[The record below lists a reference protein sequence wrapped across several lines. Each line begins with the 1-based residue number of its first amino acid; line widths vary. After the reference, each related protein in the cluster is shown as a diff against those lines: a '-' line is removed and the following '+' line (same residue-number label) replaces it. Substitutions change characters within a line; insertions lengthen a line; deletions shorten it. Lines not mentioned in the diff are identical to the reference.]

1 MVAGMAGAIR
11 VAPERYGC
19 ESSQGF
25 CRDGA
30 IMIMTLSAYGV
41 CLRFIGFLRGS
52 ARFTGFLPG
61 AARAALGLVAVA
73 AFLGPTTAWRA
84 EAVDGAAPH
93 VLPLRHVLT
102 GPIDAVVIRVQDG
115 DTLLV
120 RARIWVG
127 QDIVVHARIAG
138 IDTPELRG
146 RCAREKR
153 LAVQAKDFVSARV
166 ASGMVHLVRIRIGKY
181 AGRVVTGVTTD
192 DGTDLGQ
199 ALLAAGLAR
208 PYHGRRR
215 ASWCRVGRSE
225 D

>member
-1 MVAGMAGAIR
+1 
-11 VAPERYGC
+11 
-19 ESSQGF
+19 
-25 CRDGA
+25 
-30 IMIMTLSAYGV
+30 MIIALSAYGRV
-41 CLRFIGFLRGS
+41 LRVFGFLRGS
-52 ARFTGFLPG
+52 PRSAGFLRGFPRPPGFLPG
-61 AARAALGLVAVA
+61 AARAVLGLIVVA
-73 AFLGPTTAWRA
+73 AFLGPASAWRA
-84 EAVDGAAPH
+84 QAVDSAAQILPQRH
-93 VLPLRHVLT
+93 VLP
-102 GPIDAVVIRVQDG
+102 GPIDAVVVRAHDG

-153 LAVQAKDFVSARV
+153 LAQKAKDFVSARV
-166 ASGMVHLVRIRIGKY
+166 ASGMVRLVRIRIGKY

-215 ASWCRVGRSE
+215 ASWCRVGRGE